1 MKKQDFNKFG
11 GTEFRISEPIKEYY
25 SVLCWINQEQNRDT
39 FLSENFDWNEE
50 FKKYVKEE
58 KIYNYSND
66 KKIKNRFIFILG
78 YLKKWGFI
86 KKFNKNKKID
96 FNIEIDKLFSKN
108 ILIEDLF
115 LKMMYLNWN
124 EFHSMMDFIFKYEK
138 EKINIDKL
146 RWAFSVFDYKTDKF
160 EEIYSLSKEEILNKI
175 INVNEIKSINSIFKK
190 PPKELNLLNEIFNS
204 FGKNKLIKEEEFIK
218 NKPKFFKY
226 IKKILNIESRQKN
239 INYFLEINK
248 YIKNKN
254 KWNFLF
260 DLKKA
265 SIEINIDDEY
275 KNMFDTWLNKF
286 GFVVNN
292 KEKEIFKNDLI
303 SYLNLNNLEKINNEN
318 FSILKIYKDEKFE
331 NIEYPFSFEE
341 VKNILEKIQN
351 NNFNFKNANQN
362 IQNTPNFVLAEY
374 FVNLFFG
381 YKLKLKPFK
390 FKNFCNTRLD
400 NKLFPSFSAPGN
412 NPDFEYF
419 DKENNIQY
427 IIETTIHKNLNELI
441 KNESFPISNHTNNS
455 YIKNNFNN
463 KNKLKIYFINFLNF
477 SSSQIDEMNKVFIA
491 IFNTVLEK
499 IKIKNIC
506 FKKFN
511 ELKNLESI

>member
-1 MKKQDFNKFG
+1 
-11 GTEFRISEPIKEYY
+11 
-25 SVLCWINQEQNRDT
+25 
-39 FLSENFDWNEE
+39 
-50 FKKYVKEE
+50 
-58 KIYNYSND
+58 
-66 KKIKNRFIFILG
+66 
-78 YLKKWGFI
+78 
-86 KKFNKNKKID
+86 
-96 FNIEIDKLFSKN
+96 
-108 ILIEDLF
+108 
-115 LKMMYLNWN
+115 
-124 EFHSMMDFIFKYEK
+124 
-138 EKINIDKL
+138 
-146 RWAFSVFDYKTDKF
+146 
-160 EEIYSLSKEEILNKI
+160 
-175 INVNEIKSINSIFKK
+175 
-190 PPKELNLLNEIFNS
+190 
-204 FGKNKLIKEEEFIK
+204 
-218 NKPKFFKY
+218 
-226 IKKILNIESRQKN
+226 
-239 INYFLEINK
+239 
-248 YIKNKN
+248 
-254 KWNFLF
+254 
-260 DLKKA
+260 
-265 SIEINIDDEY
+265 
-275 KNMFDTWLNKF
+275 MFDTWLNKF